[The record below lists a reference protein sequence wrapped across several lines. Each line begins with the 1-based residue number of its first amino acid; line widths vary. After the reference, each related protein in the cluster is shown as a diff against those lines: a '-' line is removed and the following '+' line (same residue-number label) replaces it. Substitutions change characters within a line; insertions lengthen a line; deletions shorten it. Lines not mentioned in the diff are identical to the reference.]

1 MKLYHFT
8 TADRVLPIKERGLL
22 PSLEPQMS
30 PDHAVVWLTSQ
41 PDVSLTERDAR
52 AMALW
57 LQFYEAPLS
66 ELQRMRAGEIET
78 FEARPCK
85 RWRYGTM
92 GERLHMVINGQK
104 RTVAFVGDTDNLVR
118 VAIDISEDDANLS
131 RYITWPNRPKM
142 RGRRANALQWTSAM
156 QRHADWCLEHYG
168 RDESNVQHKE
178 LTRPIGRPAGESFS
192 KR

>member
-8 TADRVLPIKERGLL
+8 TADQVLPIQKHGLL

-30 PDHAVVWLTSQ
+30 PDHTVVWLTSQ

-104 RTVAFVGDTDNLVR
+104 RTVTFVGDADDLVR
-118 VAIDISEDDANLS
+118 LAIDVREDDANLR
-131 RYITWPNRPKM
+131 RYSTWPNRPKM
-142 RGRRANALQWTSAM
+142 RRHRAFYQLDHVRLWYVYLARIAPVAITEVREMSRW
-156 QRHADWCLEHYG
+156 
-168 RDESNVQHKE
+168 
-178 LTRPIGRPAGESFS
+178 
-192 KR
+192 

>member
-1 MKLYHFT
+1 
-8 TADRVLPIKERGLL
+8 
-22 PSLEPQMS
+22 MS
-30 PDHAVVWLTSQ
+30 PDHTVVWLTSQ

-52 AMALW
+52 AM
-57 LQFYEAPLS
+57 APLS

-142 RGRRANALQWTSAM
+142 RGRRAFYQLDHVRLWYVYLARIA
-156 QRHADWCLEHYG
+156 
-168 RDESNVQHKE
+168 
-178 LTRPIGRPAGESFS
+178 PIAITEIREMS
-192 KR
+192 RW